1 MSVELDMQPH
11 STSAQEISILII
23 FESTLGAKTQHFSC
37 LVEEKFSPAWW
48 KRNFA
53 CSAAI

>member
-11 STSAQEISILII
+11 SNSAQEISILII